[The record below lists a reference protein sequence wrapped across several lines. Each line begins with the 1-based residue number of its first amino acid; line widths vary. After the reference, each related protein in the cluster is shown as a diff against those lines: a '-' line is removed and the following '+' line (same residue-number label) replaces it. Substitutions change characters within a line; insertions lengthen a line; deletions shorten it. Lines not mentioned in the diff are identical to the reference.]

1 MSSRKLKIL
10 LANWR
15 KMIYN
20 FNNEVVHAQ
29 SSRYIAVL
37 KDNPECF
44 LTSQM
49 C

>member
-1 MSSRKLKIL
+1 MRPRQLKIL
-10 LANWR
+10 LANSR

-20 FNNEVVHAQ
+20 FNNEVVYIQ
-29 SSRYIAVL
+29 SFRNMAVP